1 VARPRT
7 FDIDSALDIAT
18 DMFWRRGYDGTS
30 IADLTKA
37 IGISAP
43 SFYFAFG
50 SKDAAFRRITDAY
63 LARQDEVVETAFR
76 KPEGRLVVEALLMGF
91 VDFLT
96 DPEHAPGC
104 LILNSSLPIAEDHPF
119 RAEWAEDRRALR
131 ERLAERFRKDRRAD
145 RGFPSDW
152 DPAHTARLVV
162 SLIWG
167 IAVEAHSGA
176 SGPELRR
183 MVVQFLKTWPQVQAS

>member
-1 VARPRT
+1 MGRPRT
-7 FDIDSALDIAT
+7 FDIDSALDIAS

-30 IADLTKA
+30 IGDLTKA

-50 SKDAAFRRITDAY
+50 SKEEAFRRITETY
-63 LARQDEVVETAFR
+63 LARQDR
-76 KPEGRLVVEALLMGF
+76 IVEAAFGEVGSRAVAERLLLGF

-96 DPEHAPGC
+96 SPEHAPGC
-104 LILNSSLPIAEDHPF
+104 LILNNALPIADDHPF
-119 RAEWAEDRRALR
+119 RAEWAEDRRLLR

-152 DPAHTARLVV
+152 DPAHMARLVM

-176 SGPELRR
+176 SRSELEK
-183 MVVQFLKTWPQVQAS
+183 MVAQLLKGWPKQET

>member
-1 VARPRT
+1 MARPRT

-50 SKDAAFRRITDAY
+50 SKDAAFRRITEAY

-76 KPEGRLVVEALLMGF
+76 KPEARLVVEALLMGF

-176 SGPELRR
+176 SGPELRK

>member
-50 SKDAAFRRITDAY
+50 SKDAAFRRITEAY

-76 KPEGRLVVEALLMGF
+76 KPEARLVVEALLMGF

-183 MVVQFLKTWPQVQAS
+183 MVAQFLKTWPQVQAS

>member
-1 VARPRT
+1 MGLTAYHSV
-7 FDIDSALDIAT
+7 
-18 DMFWRRGYDGTS
+18 
-30 IADLTKA
+30 TKA

-76 KPEGRLVVEALLMGF
+76 KPEARLVVEALLMGF

-152 DPAHTARLVV
+152 DPAHIARLVV

-176 SGPELRR
+176 SRPELRK

>member
-1 VARPRT
+1 MGRPRT

-30 IADLTKA
+30 IGDLTKA

-50 SKDAAFRRITDAY
+50 SKEGAFRRITETY
-63 LARQDEVVETAFR
+63 LARQDEIIEAAFSEVESQAIAET
-76 KPEGRLVVEALLMGF
+76 LLLGF

-96 DPEHAPGC
+96 GPEHAPGC
-104 LILNSSLPIAEDHPF
+104 LILNNALPISDDHPF
-119 RAEWAEDRRALR
+119 RAEWAKDRRVLR
-131 ERLAERFRKDRRAD
+131 ERLAERFRNDRRAG

-152 DPAHTARLVV
+152 EPAHTARLVV

-176 SGPELRR
+176 SRPELEK
-183 MVVQFLKTWPQVQAS
+183 MVAQFLKAWPKRKT

>member
-1 VARPRT
+1 MARPRT

-76 KPEGRLVVEALLMGF
+76 KPEARLVVEALLMGF

-183 MVVQFLKTWPQVQAS
+183 MVAQFLKTWPQVQAS

>member
-50 SKDAAFRRITDAY
+50 SKDAAFRRITETY
-63 LARQDEVVETAFR
+63 LTRQDEVIETAFG
-76 KPEGRLVVEALLMGF
+76 KPEARLVVEALLLGF

-104 LILNSSLPIAEDHPF
+104 LILNNSLPIGEDHPF
-119 RAEWAEDRRALR
+119 RAEWAEGRRALR

-152 DPAHTARLVV
+152 DPAQTARLVV

-183 MVVQFLKTWPQVQAS
+183 MVVQFLKTWP